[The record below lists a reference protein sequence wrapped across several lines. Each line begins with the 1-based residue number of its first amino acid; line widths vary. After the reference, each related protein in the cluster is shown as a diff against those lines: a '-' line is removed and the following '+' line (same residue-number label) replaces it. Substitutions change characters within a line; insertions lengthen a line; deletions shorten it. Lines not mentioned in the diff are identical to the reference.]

1 MLFCTC
7 VVSCCTCVALVLSR
21 VASCCTRIV
30 LCCLVLCR
38 VMLVLCRVF
47 YSCSFLDKITRINRL
62 LHKSCLPKKL
72 YRIVVLRNYEN
83 VTEKK
88 TAIVSNFQLKK
99 IGLGLQH
106 SQNMAVPL
114 FKYSASCNLMLQICI
129 LLQITKISD
138 ISVILT
144 RKQHFQYREE
154 ETFFHM
160 GYW

>member
-7 VVSCCTCVALVLSR
+7 VVSCCTCVALLLSR

-47 YSCSFLDKITRINRL
+47 YSCSFLDKITRINHL

-72 YRIVVLRNYEN
+72 YRIVVLRNYEK

>member
-38 VMLVLCRVF
+38 VMLVLCRVLLVQF
-47 YSCSFLDKITRINRL
+47 SRQDHQNQSPFTQKLPSKEALQNSCSKELR
-62 LHKSCLPKKL
+62 KS
-72 YRIVVLRNYEN
+72 RR
-83 VTEKK
+83 KK
-88 TAIVSNFQLKK
+88 TALVSNFQLKK

-114 FKYSASCNLMLQICI
+114 FKYLASCNLMLKICI
-129 LLQITKISD
+129 LLQITKYLIFPLS
-138 ISVILT
+138 
-144 RKQHFQYREE
+144 
-154 ETFFHM
+154 
-160 GYW
+160 

>member
-38 VMLVLCRVF
+38 VMLVLCRVLLVQF
-47 YSCSFLDKITRINRL
+47 SRQDHQNQSPFTQKLPSKEALQNSCSKELR
-62 LHKSCLPKKL
+62 KS
-72 YRIVVLRNYEN
+72 RR
-83 VTEKK
+83 KK
-88 TAIVSNFQLKK
+88 TALVSNFQLKK

>member
-7 VVSCCTCVALVLSR
+7 VVSCCTCVALVLCR

-38 VMLVLCRVF
+38 VMLVLCRVLLVQF
-47 YSCSFLDKITRINRL
+47 SRQDHQNQSPFTQKLPSKEALQNSCSKELR
-62 LHKSCLPKKL
+62 KS
-72 YRIVVLRNYEN
+72 RR
-83 VTEKK
+83 KK
-88 TAIVSNFQLKK
+88 TALVSNFQLKK

>member
-7 VVSCCTCVALVLSR
+7 VVSCCTCVALLLSR

-38 VMLVLCRVF
+38 VMLVLCRVLLVQF
-47 YSCSFLDKITRINRL
+47 SRQDHQNQSPFTQKLPSKEALQNSCSKELR
-62 LHKSCLPKKL
+62 KS
-72 YRIVVLRNYEN
+72 RR
-83 VTEKK
+83 KK
-88 TAIVSNFQLKK
+88 TALVSNFQLKK

>member
-7 VVSCCTCVALVLSR
+7 VVSCCTCVALLLSR

-38 VMLVLCRVF
+38 VMLVLCRVLLVQF
-47 YSCSFLDKITRINRL
+47 SRQDHQNQSPFTQKLPSKEALQNSCSKELR
-62 LHKSCLPKKL
+62 KS
-72 YRIVVLRNYEN
+72 RR
-83 VTEKK
+83 KK
-88 TAIVSNFQLKK
+88 TALVSNFQLKK

-129 LLQITKISD
+129 MLQITKISD

>member
-7 VVSCCTCVALVLSR
+7 VVSCCTCVALLLSR

-38 VMLVLCRVF
+38 VMLVWCRVLLMQF
-47 YSCSFLDKITRINRL
+47 SRQDHQNQSPFTQKLPSKEALQNSCSKELR
-62 LHKSCLPKKL
+62 KS
-72 YRIVVLRNYEN
+72 RR
-83 VTEKK
+83 KK
-88 TAIVSNFQLKK
+88 TALVSNFQLKK

>member
-1 MLFCTC
+1 MLF
-7 VVSCCTCVALVLSR
+7 LH
-21 VASCCTRIV
+21 
-30 LCCLVLCR
+30 LCCLVLHLCCSP
-38 VMLVLCRVF
+38 VVSCCLVLYSYCLVLSCVVSCYARVVSCVLLVQF
-47 YSCSFLDKITRINRL
+47 SRQDHQNQSPFTQKLPSKEALQNSCSKELR
-62 LHKSCLPKKL
+62 KS
-72 YRIVVLRNYEN
+72 RR
-83 VTEKK
+83 KK
-88 TAIVSNFQLKK
+88 TALVSNFQLKK

>member
-7 VVSCCTCVALVLSR
+7 VVSCCTCVALLLSR

-38 VMLVLCRVF
+38 VMLVLCRVLLVQF
-47 YSCSFLDKITRINRL
+47 SRQDHQNQSPFTQKLPSKEALQNSCSKELR
-62 LHKSCLPKKL
+62 KS
-72 YRIVVLRNYEN
+72 RR
-83 VTEKK
+83 KK
-88 TAIVSNFQLKK
+88 TALVSNFQLKK

-106 SQNMAVPL
+106 SQNMAIPL

>member
-47 YSCSFLDKITRINRL
+47 YSCSFLDKITRINHL
-62 LHKSCLPKKL
+62 LPKSCLPKKL

-144 RKQHFQYREE
+144 RKQHFQYIEE

-160 GYW
+160 GYR

>member
-7 VVSCCTCVALVLSR
+7 VVSCCTCVALLLSR
-21 VASCCTRIV
+21 FASCCTRIV

-38 VMLVLCRVF
+38 VMLVLCRVSLVQF
-47 YSCSFLDKITRINRL
+47 SRQDHQNQSPFTQKLPSKEALQNSCSKELR
-62 LHKSCLPKKL
+62 KS
-72 YRIVVLRNYEN
+72 RR
-83 VTEKK
+83 KK
-88 TAIVSNFQLKK
+88 TALVSNFQLKK

>member
-7 VVSCCTCVALVLSR
+7 VVSCCTCVALLLSR

-38 VMLVLCRVF
+38 VMLVLCRVLLVQF
-47 YSCSFLDKITRINRL
+47 SRQDHQNQSPFTQKLPSKEALQNSCSKELR
-62 LHKSCLPKKL
+62 KSH
-72 YRIVVLRNYEN
+72 R
-83 VTEKK
+83 KK
-88 TAIVSNFQLKK
+88 TALVSNFQLKK

-106 SQNMAVPL
+106 SQNMAIPL

>member
-7 VVSCCTCVALVLSR
+7 VVSCCTCVALLLSR

-47 YSCSFLDKITRINRL
+47 YSCSFLDKITRINHL

-114 FKYSASCNLMLQICI
+114 FKYLASCNLMLKICI
-129 LLQITKISD
+129 LLQITKYLIFPLS
-138 ISVILT
+138 
-144 RKQHFQYREE
+144 
-154 ETFFHM
+154 
-160 GYW
+160 